1 MRARLLLFT
10 LMEPPVSLRVV
21 AEISV
26 FLFSRR
32 RGEIPS
38 AFPTRRND
46 TLELKFVFGHARHIG
61 LQCKQATS
69 EALPTAS
76 LGRS

>member
-10 LMEPPVSLRVV
+10 LMEPTVSLRVMTG
-21 AEISV
+21 ISV
-26 FLFSRR
+26 FSFSRR

-38 AFPTRRND
+38 AFSTRRND
-46 TLELKFVFGHARHIG
+46 TLELKFVFGHAPHIG
-61 LQCKQATS
+61 LQCKQATP
-69 EALPTAS
+69 EALPMAS